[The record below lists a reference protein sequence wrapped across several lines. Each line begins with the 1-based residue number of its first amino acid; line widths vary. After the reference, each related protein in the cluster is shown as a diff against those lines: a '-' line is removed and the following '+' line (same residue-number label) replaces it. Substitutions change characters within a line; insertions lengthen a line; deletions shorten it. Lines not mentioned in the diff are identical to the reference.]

1 MSGMSHRRRSLLF
14 APASD
19 PKKLA
24 KAAQSATDA
33 VIVELEDGVA
43 PNRKAEA
50 RVNAIEALRT
60 LDFGGRERMVRVN
73 ASATSFHADDVREVL
88 AARPDTLVLP
98 KADSAG
104 EIRNLVM
111 RMEAADPDNTIKL
124 IAMIESPRAV
134 MNLRE
139 ICDAGGSRLSG
150 LVFGAEDFASLTG
163 AMRTREAWEV
173 FYARSAVVTACAAY
187 GLDAIDLVCND
198 IENHERLKDECRL
211 GRQLGYIGKQAI
223 HPQQLDVINKFFA
236 PTPEEIDRARQIVAA
251 AAVHQAEG
259 AGAFALDGQMIDA
272 PIVQQA
278 KRVLSGDR

>member
-1 MSGMSHRRRSLLF
+1 
-14 APASD
+14 
-19 PKKLA
+19 
-24 KAAQSATDA
+24 
-33 VIVELEDGVA
+33 
-43 PNRKAEA
+43 
-50 RVNAIEALRT
+50 
-60 LDFGGRERMVRVN
+60 
-73 ASATSFHADDVREVL
+73 
-88 AARPDTLVLP
+88 
-98 KADSAG
+98 
-104 EIRNLVM
+104 
-111 RMEAADPDNTIKL
+111 MEAADPDNTIKL